1 MENSKNNPITKPG
14 KHNSVDASKYRPISL
29 LNIGGKVLEK
39 ALINRINYHVYS
51 TEYLNHNQYGFTP
64 QTSTIDAVMAVT
76 EFIEEGF
83 RTGEVTVT
91 VSLDV
96 EGAFNSAWWPSVL
109 KNLKDSGCPRN
120 LYNLTKSYFSQ
131 RIATLSTNIKLER
144 IVTKGCPQG
153 SYLGPGLWNILYNS
167 LLNLQFSNRTKVIAF
182 ADDLILLTR
191 AKTVREAENIA
202 NIELSKISAWAK
214 DNKTRFN
221 DQKSKVMLM
230 TRRKRRERKDIEVYL
245 NHKLLEQVYNMKYL
259 GITIDS
265 KLTYREHI
273 TYVTGKCKKL
283 IFSLSKSAKLHWGL
297 NHAALKT
304 IYTGGILPLL
314 LYGAPVWAKIMDKTC
329 YRLKINRV
337 QRLINIK
344 IAKAYRTVSN

>member
-1 MENSKNNPITKPG
+1 M
-14 KHNSVDASKYRPISL
+14 
-29 LNIGGKVLEK
+29 
-39 ALINRINYHVYS
+39 
-51 TEYLNHNQYGFTP
+51 
-64 QTSTIDAVMAVT
+64 
-76 EFIEEGF
+76 
-83 RTGEVTVT
+83 
-91 VSLDV
+91 
-96 EGAFNSAWWPSVL
+96 
-109 KNLKDSGCPRN
+109 
-120 LYNLTKSYFSQ
+120 
-131 RIATLSTNIKLER
+131 
-144 IVTKGCPQG
+144 
-153 SYLGPGLWNILYNS
+153 
-167 LLNLQFSNRTKVIAF
+167 
-182 ADDLILLTR
+182 
-191 AKTVREAENIA
+191 REAENIA

-245 NHKLLEQVYNMKYL
+245 NHKLLEKVYNVKYL

-297 NHAALKT
+297 NHAAQKT

-344 IAKAYRTVSN
+344 IAKAYRTVSNEALSILTELTPISIKIEEVTQLYQIVRRSRNKDPFIDHDKGYKYWLHPAVTTIAISDNQENTSSIQIFIDGSKSEH